1 VERVLRPVAEAIL
14 APLGHEFDEA
24 LGQPRQLSLL

>member
-1 VERVLRPVAEAIL
+1 VAETIL